1 MGLFNKKS
9 APVAETSYQDVV
21 DYLRD
26 INQQDY
32 TKILKVVST
41 YREADKKVKKILN
54 IKDEPLELG
63 FSTDE
68 LLLDDDDTS
77 LGNFLDDDQESTA
90 SKQQR
95 KTAETATKPKAKS
108 TKITVKQ

>member
-1 MGLFNKKS
+1 MRLFNKKQP
-9 APVAETSYQDVV
+9 APTAEFGYQDAV

-26 INQQDY
+26 LEQADY

-54 IKDEPLELG
+54 IKDEPVTAG

-68 LLLDDDDTS
+68 LLLDDDDTL
-77 LGNFLDDDQESTA
+77 LGNFLDDDQDSPA
-90 SKQQR
+90 SKNQR
-95 KTAETATKPKAKS
+95 QTAQKATNVAK
-108 TKITVKQ
+108 KVKVK